1 MATKTLVQ
9 TVGRARRFTLHLR
22 VLYREL
28 DSQDW
33 LEGWTE
39 NVSRTGMLFRCE
51 VSLPVDTVVELKL
64 QLAAG
69 GGKDGNPAEVL
80 CKGTVVRVEQ
90 VGGLDASTVMGV
102 MIHPYRITRGSLS
115 SKSVIPFS

>member
-1 MATKTLVQ
+1 MLTKTLVQ
-9 TVGRARRFTLHLR
+9 AVGRARRFTLHLR

-28 DSQDW
+28 ESQDW

-39 NVSRTGMLFRCE
+39 NISRTGMLFKCE
-51 VSLPVDTVVELKL
+51 VPLAVDTVVELKL
-64 QLAAG
+64 QLASG
-69 GGKDGNPAEVL
+69 GGKDGHPAEVL

-90 VGGLDASTVMGV
+90 VGGLDASTVMAV
-102 MIHPYRITRGSLS
+102 TIHPYRITRGGLS